1 MNEIW
6 QTSEF
11 FKETENSSVYKLPSF
26 SDGRSFLVWERGSLS
41 IFCYCDIERGE
52 LFMPLFLTLLCQGWL
67 HRPLMGA
74 HLRFL
79 LSLCLLKVVAWGL
92 PPYSCL
98 IRCFYVWASGC
109 VGREERWMWQTG
121 FAVDANIALR
131 ETCLLCWGGETGR
144 VKFINVHSQ
153 CHPQDITND
162 SEFGYLGIAL
172 VSLFPLHKHY

>member
-1 MNEIW
+1 MTNGNMNEIW
-6 QTSEF
+6 QASEF

-79 LSLCLLKVVAWGL
+79 LSLCLLKVMACR
-92 PPYSCL
+92 PPSLLVSHQAFLCLSIRMCGKGGEMDVTDWFCCGCKYSIKGNL
-98 IRCFYVWASGC
+98 
-109 VGREERWMWQTG
+109 
-121 FAVDANIALR
+121 FAVLR
-131 ETCLLCWGGETGR
+131 GR
-144 VKFINVHSQ
+144 NWKSKVHK
-153 CHPQDITND
+153 CT
-162 SEFGYLGIAL
+162 
-172 VSLFPLHKHY
+172 FPVPPPGHH